1 MFFVEQGCR
10 DGVASF
16 LLNHPSMVFQPGA
29 VDVRRILVGE
39 AEWQLRY
46 LCDGSAKGAK
56 SLQALVMKRLSS
68 SCVKLNIVHAET
80 KDIR

>member
-39 AEWQLRY
+39 AEWDEGN
-46 LCDGSAKGAK
+46 CDTCATGRRNHC
-56 SLQALVMKRLSS
+56 KRLS
-68 SCVKLNIVHAET
+68 
-80 KDIR
+80 